1 MLWKEN
7 NRKKN
12 IIIIGSI
19 VLAILIGIIIFIIF
33 RNKPIEDKDFIEY
46 LKNNSTEIY
55 ELNKN
60 TKIDLSTITLL
71 NDKDIVLNNCK
82 LIFVG
87 NYAPSDY
94 KIVIRNEKTN
104 STFDF
109 KKVEFDLSNLNNSI
123 FDLEDGTKI
132 IYNKDNELIKVS
144 KGDVWTTVMKNDSF
158 DPTKENELT
167 ANEITS
173 TENFIEKFNSDVT
186 QFSVKKDMT
195 LNLSDFN
202 INKSIV
208 INTAENKLILNGTLT
223 ATDST
228 EIRIEGN
235 GKIDL
240 SNLEVIYTNDE
251 DIDIQKTIIHISI
264 NYKNII
270 GEPKLSDGL
279 KFRIT
284 DDGNNVYVEYF
295 HKSTASLKNVV
306 YTGIKNCLE
315 GKTTDT
321 LCNLESG
328 QVENS
333 ITVNL
338 DNPNITS
345 DIHFKFN
352 ENIKLI
358 LTGSVIFNGGAYR
371 FEGTGNVDMTKLK
384 INASSEVGKTKTN
397 DIIWYEDGKINL
409 QYNGNF
415 DIVTNGKMK
424 VLRYN

>member
-371 FEGTGNVDMTKLK
+371 FEGTGNVDMTNLK

>member
-19 VLAILIGIIIFIIF
+19 VLAILIGIIIFTIF
-33 RNKPIEDKDFIEY
+33 RNKPIEDKDFTEY

-371 FEGTGNVDMTKLK
+371 FEGTGNVDMTNLK

>member
-19 VLAILIGIIIFIIF
+19 VLAILIGIIIFTIF

-371 FEGTGNVDMTKLK
+371 FEGTGNVDMTNLK

>member
-1 MLWKEN
+1 
-7 NRKKN
+7 
-12 IIIIGSI
+12 
-19 VLAILIGIIIFIIF
+19 
-33 RNKPIEDKDFIEY
+33 
-46 LKNNSTEIY
+46 
-55 ELNKN
+55 
-60 TKIDLSTITLL
+60 
-71 NDKDIVLNNCK
+71 
-82 LIFVG
+82 
-87 NYAPSDY
+87 
-94 KIVIRNEKTN
+94 
-104 STFDF
+104 
-109 KKVEFDLSNLNNSI
+109 
-123 FDLEDGTKI
+123 
-132 IYNKDNELIKVS
+132 
-144 KGDVWTTVMKNDSF
+144 MKNDSF

-371 FEGTGNVDMTKLK
+371 FEGTGNVDMTNLK

>member
-19 VLAILIGIIIFIIF
+19 VLAILIGIIIFTIF

-46 LKNNSTEIY
+46 LKNNSPEIY

-195 LNLSDFN
+195 LNLSDST

-284 DDGNNVYVEYF
+284 DDGNNAYVEYF

-333 ITVNL
+333 ITINL

-345 DIHFKFN
+345 NIHFKFN

-397 DIIWYEDGKINL
+397 DIIWYETGKINL

>member
-19 VLAILIGIIIFIIF
+19 VLAILIGIIIFTIF

-371 FEGTGNVDMTKLK
+371 FEGTGNVDMTNLK

-397 DIIWYEDGKINL
+397 DIIWYETGKINL

>member
-19 VLAILIGIIIFIIF
+19 VLAILIGIIIFTIF

-87 NYAPSDY
+87 NYVPSDY
-94 KIVIRNEKTN
+94 KITIRNEKTN

-109 KKVEFDLSNLNNSI
+109 EKVEFDLSKSNNSI
-123 FDLEDGTKI
+123 FDLQTGIKF
-132 IYNKDNELIKVS
+132 IYNKKNELIKVQ
-144 KGDVWTTVMKNDSF
+144 KGDTWTTIMKNDLF
-158 DPTKENELT
+158 DSTKENELT

-371 FEGTGNVDMTKLK
+371 FEGTGNVDMTNLK

>member
-19 VLAILIGIIIFIIF
+19 VLAILIGIIIFTIF

-123 FDLEDGTKI
+123 FDLEDGIKF
-132 IYNKDNELIKVS
+132 IYNKKNELIKVQ
-144 KGDVWTTVMKNDSF
+144 KGDTWTTIMKNDLF
-158 DPTKENELT
+158 DSTKENELT

-195 LNLSDFN
+195 LNLSDST
-202 INKSIV
+202 INKSII

-228 EIRIEGN
+228 EIKIEGN

-284 DDGNNVYVEYF
+284 DDGKNAYIEYF
-295 HKSTASLKNVV
+295 HKSTATLKNVV

-321 LCNLESG
+321 LCNLEIG

-333 ITVNL
+333 ITINL

-345 DIHFKFN
+345 NIHFKFN

-397 DIIWYEDGKINL
+397 DIIWYETGKINL

>member
-19 VLAILIGIIIFIIF
+19 VLAILIGIIIFTIF

-195 LNLSDFN
+195 LNLSDST
-202 INKSIV
+202 INKSII

-371 FEGTGNVDMTKLK
+371 FEGTGNVDMTNLK

>member
-19 VLAILIGIIIFIIF
+19 VLAILIGIIIFTIF

-315 GKTTDT
+315 GKTTNT

-371 FEGTGNVDMTKLK
+371 FEGTGNVDMTNLK